1 MTRPSHPPHQ
11 FSIKPIELYSRILCI
26 SPWLFLPFFPVIVL
40 VFSFMGIVPKHSQR
54 LFPTKVAERKN
65 LILSRNLKF
74 SLILWQ
80 RPLWD
85 WNSPFIFRNLSQR
98 WWVSQEPLADIEKEK
113 SLKRTVRNLW
123 VEMIS
128 SSYKWCWYISQ
139 GWCVKRINYDKEYG
153 ETALSRGNNEEW
165 LKDIIISRC

>member
-1 MTRPSHPPHQ
+1 MIRPSHPPPHQ
-11 FSIKPIELYSRILCI
+11 LSIKPIKLYSHILLNF
-26 SPWLFLPFFPVIVL
+26 PWLFLPFFPVIVL
-40 VFSFMGIVPKHSQR
+40 VFSFMRIVPRHSQR

-98 WWVSQEPLADIEKEK
+98 WWVSQEPLADIEKGK

-123 VEMIS
+123 AKQSLKWFPPLTNGVDISPKGDVE
-128 SSYKWCWYISQ
+128 KN
-139 GWCVKRINYDKEYG
+139 KLR
-153 ETALSRGNNEEW
+153 
-165 LKDIIISRC
+165 